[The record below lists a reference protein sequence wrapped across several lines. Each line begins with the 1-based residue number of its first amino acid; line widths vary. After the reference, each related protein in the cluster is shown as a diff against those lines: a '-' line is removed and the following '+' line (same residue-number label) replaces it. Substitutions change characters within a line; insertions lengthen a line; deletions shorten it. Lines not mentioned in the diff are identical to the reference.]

1 MHRTRGFLTLLPL
14 HGRGQPGRLVRAC
27 DTTQGNGCL
36 LARDE
41 DRMPLEVG
49 SRACGPL
56 VHGVPHKS
64 PCSVAQRRLV
74 CLRHG
79 EASGHDV
86 LPLATLHAP
95 WRVTSYR
102 PPPADPPADIQRPPP
117 RVYGLLRE
125 PSNGSRDSP
134 ALERLPPRGGSGR
147 ASACLLVANSV
158 RYLLASHMG
167 GALQGAAARGTR
179 AVPVV
184 CHTLRRGAWL

>member
-41 DRMPLEVG
+41 DRMPLEVE

-64 PCSVAQRRLV
+64 PCSVAQHRLV

-102 PPPADPPADIQRPPP
+102 PPLQIPLLTYNALRPGFTA
-117 RVYGLLRE
+117 YC
-125 PSNGSRDSP
+125 GSRLT
-134 ALERLPPRGGSGR
+134 ALETVL
-147 ASACLLVANSV
+147 
-158 RYLLASHMG
+158 H
-167 GALQGAAARGTR
+167 
-179 AVPVV
+179 
-184 CHTLRRGAWL
+184 